1 LPSDFCRLRCH
12 LPLYGS
18 CNSRVYPQ
26 RSTRILYQTIYRS
39 IRDKVVNMENRGLML
54 AHYRIPGHVT
64 GKSPKAF
71 LPSPSTRR
79 KDGSSSLDKGA
90 RPDRRTFMHRNPSER
105 QSTTNR
111 IETVQ
116 TDELFFIHTCSF
128 RETSSTDRQGKLSLS
143 ASFPTRTSTFVDD
156 EPAGRPFSS
165 FAGPG

>member
-1 LPSDFCRLRCH
+1 MPSDFCRLRCH

-64 GKSPKAF
+64 GKSTKAF
-71 LPSPSTRR
+71 LPGPSTRR

-90 RPDRRTFMHRNPSER
+90 RPDRRTFMHRNPSEH
-105 QSTTNR
+105 QSTTDR
-111 IETVQ
+111 IDTVQ
-116 TDELFFIHTCSF
+116 TENSSSF
-128 RETSSTDRQGKLSLS
+128 TLALSGRPHRPTDREKLSLS
-143 ASFPTRTSTFVDD
+143 ASFPIRTSTFVDD
-156 EPAGRPFSS
+156 EPAGRPSSS